1 MNKMLGICPQLVVS
15 KLDLMVD
22 KFTMIYQKNSAN
34 LKKEGEADRAL
45 GLMRGVLRI
54 TEGLQRNSEAAGN
67 MNFQQWF

>member
-1 MNKMLGICPQLVVS
+1 MLAICPKLVVS